1 MTRGTRTWGVEVQ
14 ATATPSLADVSGLRR
29 LAAQCGKDFA
39 GGVLFH
45 SGEHRLTLT
54 DPRFLAV
61 PILKLWEM

>member
-1 MTRGTRTWGVEVQ
+1 MTRGKRTWGVEVKS
-14 ATATPSLADVSGLRR
+14 TATPSLADVSGLRR

-45 SGEHRLTLT
+45 SGEHMITLS

-61 PILKLWEM
+61 PLSKLWEL